1 MPETKI
7 SSHSFAHI
15 ANTYNGEIMKNKN
28 RFPDLDKQPISD
40 NIELNTC
47 STYDCT
53 GLIPAGLTS
62 EAEAEAYEE
71 LFPYI
76 TPPSQPN
83 K

>member
-1 MPETKI
+1 
-7 SSHSFAHI
+7 
-15 ANTYNGEIMKNKN
+15 MKNKN
-28 RFPDLDKQPISD
+28 KLPDSVIQPNPD
-40 NIELNTC
+40 NLELNTC

-53 GLIPAGLTS
+53 GLIPTGLTS

-76 TPPSQPN
+76 TPPSPPN